1 MHHGGP
7 ATRCLFTL
15 MAGLLLALSAVADA
29 LAGEEEKIRENYDD
43 ALRTYEKRI
52 GEIEAKERGV
62 LDQQQRADKITRD
75 KITSVR
81 TSLKGSG
88 KGKSLADAAEK
99 ASSDARAMADL
110 YREQGEYLDVVTSEW
125 GAQGAERKKL
135 REAMATV
142 QKSSELFNANLARAA
157 KATTASVKPSDVLE
171 KARRI
176 DAAVSEAGARLRA
189 RWQLEQAA
197 RERESQ
203 QREREAAE
211 RARSAR

>member
-1 MHHGGP
+1 
-7 ATRCLFTL
+7 
-15 MAGLLLALSAVADA
+15 MAGLLLALSAVSDA
-29 LAGEEEKIRENYDD
+29 LAGEEEKIRENYDN

-75 KITSVR
+75 KVASVR
-81 TSLKGSG
+81 TSLRGSG

-110 YREQGEYLDVVTSEW
+110 YREQSEYLDVVTSEW

-142 QKSSELFNANLARAA
+142 QKNLELFNANLARAA
-157 KATTASVKPSDVLE
+157 KETSASVKPSDVLE
-171 KARRI
+171 KATRI
-176 DAAVSEAGARLRA
+176 DAAVSEAGERLRA

-203 QREREAAE
+203 QRERQAAE
-211 RARSAR
+211 RARGAR